1 MIARKTRILIIILI
15 TIAVLSI
22 LLGIG
27 YAILSLTTDVFK
39 SDKELFYK
47 YISKNEDII
56 DVIDK
61 NYINSYKDKIDNN
74 MYDNSGK
81 LAFRIESD
89 IEKESQLT
97 TAMNN
102 VKLNFEGNV
111 DRKNEKIYQDIKLT
125 YSAENKELFNVK
137 FLKENDLYGLKT
149 DEIVTKYVSVENNN
163 IHELYN
169 RLGLENTNN
178 IANKIEEYDFTRNT
192 KYA

>member
-1 MIARKTRILIIILI
+1 MIARKTRILITILI
-15 TIAVLSI
+15 ITVVLSI

-27 YAILSLTTDVFK
+27 YAILSLTTDVLK

-47 YISKNEDII
+47 YISKNADII

-61 NYINSYKDKIDNN
+61 NYINSYKDKIENN

-81 LAFRIESD
+81 LVFSVESD
-89 IEKESQLT
+89 IEEESQLT
-97 TAMNN
+97 TAINN
-102 VKLNFEGNV
+102 VKFNFEGNV

-125 YSAENKELFNVK
+125 YSSENKELFNVK

-169 RLGLENTNN
+169 RLGLENKNN
-178 IANKIEEYDFTRNT
+178 TANKIEEYDFTRNI
-192 KYA
+192 KYV